1 MTAKHTQGPW
11 VAIPMPDGSID
22 ICKSNAGYH
31 IAQMLYTGYPAD
43 VQANARL
50 IASAPDLLASLE
62 SLLDDA
68 DVCEVAGDDAIRQA
82 RAAIAKAKGE

>member
-50 IASAPDLLASLE
+50 IASAPECTQSPR
-62 SLLDDA
+62 SS
-68 DVCEVAGDDAIRQA
+68 R
-82 RAAIAKAKGE
+82 